1 MKENKTRH
9 KANKQK
15 TLTHMVHIIP
25 TISIITSDNNSLNA
39 PIERQKL
46 SGANTR
52 PNYMFKKNP
61 L

>member
-1 MKENKTRH
+1 
-9 KANKQK
+9 
-15 TLTHMVHIIP
+15 MVNIIP

-52 PNYMFKKNP
+52 PNYMFKRNP